1 MYIGFLVLAC
11 KHQSGLK
18 VYIFS
23 TSISS
28 INLHIQI
35 SFELFISR
43 FIFWRNWEM
52 QEWKMLNDIN
62 LILKIVYIHQI
73 FLEYKKIPLK
83 LYCNIYK
90 WILIMSPWIYG
101 LPFIDTRLILIDREP
116 LSCCLRTCHW
126 GGDTHSR
133 V

>member
-28 INLHIQI
+28 INLHIQF

-43 FIFWRNWEM
+43 FIFWQNWEM

-73 FLEYKKIPLK
+73 FLEYKKNSPLMA
-83 LYCNIYK
+83 LQSVNGF
-90 WILIMSPWIYG
+90 WLSPLGFMDFHLLI
-101 LPFIDTRLILIDREP
+101 LILIDREP

-133 V
+133 A

>member
-28 INLHIQI
+28 INLHIQF

-43 FIFWRNWEM
+43 FIFWQNWEM

-73 FLEYKKIPLK
+73 FLECKKISLLLALQYMNEFRLSPLGFMD
-83 LYCNIYK
+83 LH
-90 WILIMSPWIYG
+90 ILI
-101 LPFIDTRLILIDREP
+101 LILIDREP